1 MDPEAPMA
9 LRLQGNLL
17 YGVSRVYSQ
26 QCGYALTDVQ
36 AVHDKMRTLFKVLP
50 GGGLDPTAGKA
61 RPDQLI
67 LPYDSSFLPECDLP
81 GMGMDLS
88 KLSLP
93 FDTTT
98 SQHSDLLWPKTPDLS
113 QSALSRSPS
122 LRFSFS
128 YDNMILKDG
137 GGIDSETKLSSVQ
150 RSIDLRGL
158 AATTFAE
165 EGGILLQPDFEF
177 DEDGNLIELG
187 EAHRET
193 AKGKMSRHVSEAPLL
208 DEAANIWLN
217 DAAFDYQLV
226 PIDEGIDIITK
237 HQDERLIHAS
247 RATKRRRSGSES
259 TDELKL
265 IPDEAAATVPQKR
278 RAPRLQILDDRTA
291 LRNTELGNMNSD
303 YVQNMVI
310 ALKQKQQ
317 NKLPAQAKKNAS
329 FWVFGQG
336 IGSVGLGLGASRVP
350 HPLQQFSGEELYAA
364 LDPTAR
370 RKGRK
375 RSRLL
380 SDESEADFD
389 VRRVRAREE
398 NEEQVGRGGVVDND
412 DIWQDI
418 EIGRH
423 APSIFRDDNS
433 FSSQMPWNITASV
446 RSSQHGSSAASGL
459 RGVANVSDPSA
470 SRGRDLIVSHLAGR
484 GRSRNRLTSASPL
497 ASRGLPFDAEA
508 FDNLTL
514 PGNDDLDVL
523 GDFDLSQYLLNELFS
538 AAHGHTGDDGN
549 ASMYSRQVTLQDRLS
564 KSSLDQE
571 SLNFLG
577 FLTKKLEALLVE
589 QTGKMDEDGSINSS
603 STYHVI
609 KSIGFSALLPP
620 AETSPSVA
628 TEGLMHIL
636 TLATKG
642 FLSVRQDD
650 YQDKSTR
657 YHIRYEFGEI
667 FLQLSEV

>member
-1 MDPEAPMA
+1 
-9 LRLQGNLL
+9 
-17 YGVSRVYSQ
+17 
-26 QCGYALTDVQ
+26 
-36 AVHDKMRTLFKVLP
+36 MRTLFKVLP

-93 FDTTT
+93 FDTTA
-98 SQHSDLLWPKTPDLS
+98 SQQSDLLWPKTPDLS

-128 YDNMILKDG
+128 YDDMILKDG
-137 GGIDSETKLSSVQ
+137 GGIDSETNVPSSVQ
-150 RSIDLRGL
+150 RSIDLGGL

-187 EAHRET
+187 EAYRET
-193 AKGKMSRHVSEAPLL
+193 AKRETSRHVSEAPLL
-208 DEAANIWLN
+208 DEAMNIGLN
-217 DAAFDYQLV
+217 DVAFDYQSM
-226 PIDEGIDIITK
+226 PIDEGIDIIAK

-247 RATKRRRSGSES
+247 RATKRRRSESES

-265 IPDEAAATVPQKR
+265 IQDETAATVPQKR
-278 RAPRLQILDDRTA
+278 RASRLQILDDRTA

-303 YVQNMVI
+303 YVQNMAI
-310 ALKQKQQ
+310 ASKQKRQ
-317 NKLPAQAKKNAS
+317 NKLPTQAKKNAS

-350 HPLQQFSGEELYAA
+350 HPLQQFSGEGLYAA
-364 LDPTAR
+364 LNPTAR
-370 RKGRK
+370 RKGLR

-380 SDESEADFD
+380 RDDSEADFD
-389 VRRVRAREE
+389 VRCVRAREE

-446 RSSQHGSSAASGL
+446 QSSQHGSSVVSGL
-459 RGVANVSDPSA
+459 RGVANVTDPSA
-470 SRGRDLIVSHLAGR
+470 SRGRDLTASHLAGR

-497 ASRGLPFDAEA
+497 ASRGFPLDAEA
-508 FDNLTL
+508 VDNLTL
-514 PGNDDLDVL
+514 PGNDDVDVL
-523 GDFDLSQYLLNELFS
+523 SDFDLSQYLQTELFG
-538 AAHGHTGDDGN
+538 ATHGNTGDDAN
-549 ASMYSRQVTLQDRLS
+549 ASTYSRQVTLQARLP

-571 SLNFLG
+571 SQNFLG
-577 FLTKKLEALLVE
+577 FLTKKLEAMPVE
-589 QTGKMDEDGSINSS
+589 QTGEMDEDGFINSPS
-603 STYHVI
+603 AYHGS
-609 KSIGFSALLPP
+609 KAIGFSALLPP
-620 AETSPSVA
+620 AETSASVA

-650 YQDKSTR
+650 YQDRSAR

>member
-1 MDPEAPMA
+1 MLPSTQLQDVKGASGVAFLVMKVKQTLMCAVSVPEKKT
-9 LRLQGNLL
+9 R
-17 YGVSRVYSQ
+17 
-26 QCGYALTDVQ
+26 
-36 AVHDKMRTLFKVLP
+36 
-50 GGGLDPTAGKA
+50 
-61 RPDQLI
+61 
-67 LPYDSSFLPECDLP
+67 
-81 GMGMDLS
+81 S
-88 KLSLP
+88 KLVEVEWSI
-93 FDTTT
+93 T
-98 SQHSDLLWPKTPDLS
+98 
-113 QSALSRSPS
+113 
-122 LRFSFS
+122 
-128 YDNMILKDG
+128 MIFGKMYAGTLAHVVGLNIANK
-137 GGIDSETKLSSVQ
+137 SVQ
-150 RSIDLRGL
+150 
-158 AATTFAE
+158 
-165 EGGILLQPDFEF
+165 
-177 DEDGNLIELG
+177 
-187 EAHRET
+187 
-193 AKGKMSRHVSEAPLL
+193 
-208 DEAANIWLN
+208 
-217 DAAFDYQLV
+217 
-226 PIDEGIDIITK
+226 
-237 HQDERLIHAS
+237 
-247 RATKRRRSGSES
+247 
-259 TDELKL
+259 
-265 IPDEAAATVPQKR
+265 
-278 RAPRLQILDDRTA
+278 
-291 LRNTELGNMNSD
+291 
-303 YVQNMVI
+303 
-310 ALKQKQQ
+310 
-317 NKLPAQAKKNAS
+317 
-329 FWVFGQG
+329 
-336 IGSVGLGLGASRVP
+336 
-350 HPLQQFSGEELYAA
+350 
-364 LDPTAR
+364 
-370 RKGRK
+370 
-375 RSRLL
+375 
-380 SDESEADFD
+380 
-389 VRRVRAREE
+389 
-398 NEEQVGRGGVVDND
+398 
-412 DIWQDI
+412 I

-470 SRGRDLIVSHLAGR
+470 SRGRDLSVSHLAGR

-577 FLTKKLEALLVE
+577 FLTKKLEALPVE